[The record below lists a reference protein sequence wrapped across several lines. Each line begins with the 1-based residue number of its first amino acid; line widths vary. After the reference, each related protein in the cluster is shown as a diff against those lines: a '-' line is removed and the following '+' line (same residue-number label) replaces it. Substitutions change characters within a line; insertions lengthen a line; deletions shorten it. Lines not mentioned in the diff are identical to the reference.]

1 MCPDIENSAL
11 PGVGG
16 HLEVPW
22 AALQIIQ
29 SAYRSKAIFV
39 LRVGLVQF
47 SAWVLIFLSIN
58 SYSAAPLEECGP
70 DCVPVG
76 EWQFAVGLGLGLRTN
91 PLLGEKE
98 TPLVVL
104 PEVVYYGERFFINNM
119 ELGFTLTDTRKHQLN
134 LLAMPSYDQMYFNRW
149 DPLNFFSDPG
159 NVSSVPSS
167 SAPRVNV
174 EINYPSSS
182 EAVSTSGFPGAPSS
196 SSSSSSSGAVP
207 SGRERITFD
216 DVSSVSVN
224 GDLVFDGGALTEAA
238 GDWGVTYDGTVVIS
252 NAGADDTI
260 EVTTHSSGVKQ
271 TTEVQVQNEGLVA
284 QPVVNTQ
291 SQALGPNW
299 RASLSKRRVA
309 ALAGLEYSYGLGRM
323 SFIVHALSDVSGVHH
338 GQEVRLLAAVPWRMG
353 NNQLTLSLGGNW
365 QSEEILDYYYGLT
378 EAETGVSGFSYGVN
392 TGAVTSIFRLDWERP
407 INDKWSLR
415 GFWQTFG
422 LPAEI
427 RKSPMIEDDTVHS
440 VFFGGV
446 YYF

>member
-1 MCPDIENSAL
+1 M
-11 PGVGG
+11 
-16 HLEVPW
+16 
-22 AALQIIQ
+22 
-29 SAYRSKAIFV
+29 
-39 LRVGLVQF
+39 LRVGLVLV
-47 SAWVLIFLSIN
+47 SAWVLILFSVN
-58 SYSAAPLEECGP
+58 SHSAAPLEECGP

-91 PLLGEKE
+91 PLFDEKE

-119 ELGFTLTDTRKHQLN
+119 ELGFTLADTRKHQLN

-159 NVSSVPSS
+159 NVSGVRSNQVPS
-167 SAPRVNV
+167 VNV
-174 EINYPSSS
+174 EINYPSTSDAASS
-182 EAVSTSGFPGAPSS
+182 SGSVSTSS
-196 SSSSSSSGAVP
+196 SSSASSSSGAVP
-207 SGRERITFD
+207 SNRERLTFGG
-216 DVSSVSVN
+216 VSSISIN
-224 GDLVFDGGALTEAA
+224 GNVVFDGDILTEAA
-238 GDWGVTYDGTVVIS
+238 GDWGVTYDGSVVIS
-252 NAGADDTI
+252 NASADDTI
-260 EVTTHSSGVKQ
+260 EVTTLSGGVKQ
-271 TTEVQVQNEGLVA
+271 TTQVQVQNEGLVA
-284 QPVVNTQ
+284 QPVVNAGA
-291 SQALGPNW
+291 QALGPNW
-299 RASLSKRRVA
+299 RESLSKRRVA

-353 NNQLTLSLGGNW
+353 NNQLTLSFGGNW
-365 QSEEILDYYYGLT
+365 QSEEVLDYYYGMT
-378 EAETGVSGFSYGVN
+378 EAETGASGFSYGID

-407 INDKWSLR
+407 INEKWSLR

-427 RKSPMIEDDTVHS
+427 RKSPMIEDDAVHS